1 MDELDAIEERKVT
14 SAGNGKRR
22 LTERLVSLVSLKDVK
37 SRRPEGFELRSCY
50 WLSQTLVVSGAKV
63 SHAQFPAI

>member
-22 LTERLVSLVSLKDVK
+22 LTERLVSRELE
-37 SRRPEGFELRSCY
+37 RREK
-50 WLSQTLVVSGAKV
+50 QAT
-63 SHAQFPAI
+63 